1 MEEGVQ
7 PAEPQFGEF
16 KLITTRSI
24 IEGKI
29 TNQCIRLLR
38 YQRNRPEADVKSE
51 MDMISRTLSSFP
63 HEKTISALMGLEG
76 ASTRAY
82 YNCHSGMLSNLAF
95 EGWNRR
101 PPLDSVMLFEHG
113 VCAYRE

>member
-16 KLITTRSI
+16 KLITARSI

-38 YQRNRPEADVKSE
+38 YQRNRPEADFKSE

-63 HEKTISALMGLEG
+63 HEKTISVLRG
-76 ASTRAY
+76 
-82 YNCHSGMLSNLAF
+82 
-95 EGWNRR
+95 RR
-101 PPLDSVMLFEHG
+101 VPAPEHTIIATPG
-113 VCAYRE
+113 CYLISHLRDGTDARH